1 MVSLTRSGAARAL
14 LDHPEGWLLFFLL
27 SHVRDAHLWNG
38 LLVRPS
44 EKPGER
50 QRAWLITGEPS
61 NSDEPGRQH
70 PETKSRSGDA
80 ERSDPHELN

>member
-1 MVSLTRSGAARAL
+1 MAQGARNRWEIACTLKHPDEFEERARRSSAHGSL
-14 LDHPEGWLLFFLL
+14 EW
-27 SHVRDAHLWNG
+27 
-38 LLVRPS
+38 RPS

-61 NSDEPGRQH
+61 DSDEPGRQH

>member
-38 LLVRPS
+38 LLVRV
-44 EKPGER
+44 
-50 QRAWLITGEPS
+50 Q
-61 NSDEPGRQH
+61 
-70 PETKSRSGDA
+70 
-80 ERSDPHELN
+80 RSDFGILLRR